1 MEIRTSTVAV
11 IAASCITVGAAGA
24 FLASRPAPA
33 PQAAAPAAD
42 VATGGVEQSEA
53 VVSDA
58 AVAPASDGA
67 PVTAAPA
74 PPDPSTSH
82 AAGAAPRATARP
94 DAARVAP
101 AASRPRPATVSSP
114 PRAAQEAR
122 APISDARPV
131 LPPAPPEPRPVQP
144 VAAAAPNKLPAAP
157 TAPSAPTA
165 LSEPSEPTEPK
176 GPPAPRFVDLVVA
189 TDSVLGLQVETAVT
203 SEKARVEDQVVARVT
218 RDVRVGDRVA
228 IPAGSQARG
237 EVTMVERGGKLRDK
251 ARLGIRFTSVVLADG
266 TRVPIESDTIFR
278 EGDSPGGESTAK
290 IGGGAIGGAIIG
302 GIFGGAKGAAIGAAT
317 GAGAG
322 TAAVVAGGRNA
333 ATLPAGTPVTVR
345 LVKPATVTV
354 EE

>member
-24 FLASRPAPA
+24 FIASRPARA
-33 PQAAAPAAD
+33 PQTAAPVAD

-58 AVAPASDGA
+58 DTPVAPADGS
-67 PVTAAPA
+67 PVKAAPA
-74 PPDPSTSH
+74 APEV
-82 AAGAAPRATARP
+82 APRASARP
-94 DAARVAP
+94 DAARTAP
-101 AASRPRPATVSSP
+101 AAPRTSRPASASSAPPPTRESSP

-122 APISDARPV
+122 ASAPEVR
-131 LPPAPPEPRPVQP
+131 LPAPSAPEPRPVQP
-144 VAAAAPNKLPAAP
+144 VATVAPAAP
-157 TAPSAPTA
+157 AAPAETF
-165 LSEPSEPTEPK
+165 EPAEPK
-176 GPPAPRFVDLVVA
+176 GPPAPRFVDLVVS
-189 TDSVLGLQVETAVT
+189 TDSVLGLQIETALT
-203 SEKARVEDQVVARVT
+203 SEKARVEDEVVARVT

-228 IPAGSQARG
+228 IPAGAQARG
-237 EVTMVERGGKLRDK
+237 EVTMVERGGKLKDK

-266 TRVPIESDTIFR
+266 TRIPLETDTIYR

-290 IGGGAIGGAIIG
+290 IGGGAIGGAILG

-333 ATLPAGTPVTVR
+333 ATLPSGTPVTVR
-345 LVKPATVTV
+345 LIKPATVTV